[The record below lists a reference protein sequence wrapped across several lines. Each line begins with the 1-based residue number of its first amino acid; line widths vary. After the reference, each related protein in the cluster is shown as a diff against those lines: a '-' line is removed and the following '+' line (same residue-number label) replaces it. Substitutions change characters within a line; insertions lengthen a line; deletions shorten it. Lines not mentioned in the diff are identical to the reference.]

1 MASDDLSDPGIDIDL
16 LAASLRADSGDLGSF
31 VEALAVKLEEA
42 VPGAVRVQ
50 RRRDGMFGPKRV
62 QRIALDA
69 GDQRLEL
76 ETAGAGIETTCSR
89 LSGGIVLKR
98 EQLDTDEWLAA
109 LGGALAVQAQR
120 SQTTRQAL
128 ERLLNG

>member
-1 MASDDLSDPGIDIDL
+1 
-16 LAASLRADSGDLGSF
+16 
-31 VEALAVKLEEA
+31 
-42 VPGAVRVQ
+42 
-50 RRRDGMFGPKRV
+50 MFGPKRV
-62 QRIALDA
+62 QSIALNA

-76 ETAGAGIETTCSR
+76 RTAGAGIETTSSR

-98 EQLDTDEWLAA
+98 EQLGTDEWLAV

>member
-1 MASDDLSDPGIDIDL
+1 MASDDVSDPGIDIDL
-16 LAASLRADSGDLGSF
+16 LAASLRADSGDLGAF

-42 VPGAVRVQ
+42 VPGAVEVQ
-50 RRRDGMFGPKRV
+50 RRRDGMFGAKRV

-76 ETAGAGIETTCSR
+76 RTVRAGIETTCSR